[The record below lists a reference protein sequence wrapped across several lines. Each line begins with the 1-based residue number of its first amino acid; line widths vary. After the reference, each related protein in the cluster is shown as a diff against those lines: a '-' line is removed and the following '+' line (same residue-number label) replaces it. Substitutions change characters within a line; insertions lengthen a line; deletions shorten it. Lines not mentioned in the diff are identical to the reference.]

1 MAPGHVLVGVQRA
14 SKRMKP
20 WNLTI
25 CPMLVEESPV
35 WVLVDSHSVEEHPH
49 SRTSTDG
56 RWITFS
62 NMRCV
67 LLYSNLNNLFIAK
80 IIISRSSSPMVRL
93 PPPPRLIIRIFISLS
108 AEEAI
113 TSPLSR
119 PLRSAH
125 LSKALSSPDRH
136 PTLQIKPSKY
146 WTRSTTYS
154 QIRISPMTSTWAMI
168 YTMAT
173 PQAVKTSH

>member
-1 MAPGHVLVGVQRA
+1 MAPGHVLVEVQRA

-25 CPMLVEESPV
+25 CPMLVGESPAWV
-35 WVLVDSHSVEEHPH
+35 WVDSHSAEEHPH

-67 LLYSNLNNLFIAK
+67 LLYSILSTPFIAK
-80 IIISRSSSPMVRL
+80 PVISRSSSPMVRL
-93 PPPPRLIIRIFISLS
+93 PPLPRLIIRISILLS

-136 PTLQIKPSKY
+136 LTLQIKPSKY
-146 WTRSTTYS
+146 WTRSTTCS
-154 QIRISPMTSTWAMI
+154 QIGISPMTSTWAMI